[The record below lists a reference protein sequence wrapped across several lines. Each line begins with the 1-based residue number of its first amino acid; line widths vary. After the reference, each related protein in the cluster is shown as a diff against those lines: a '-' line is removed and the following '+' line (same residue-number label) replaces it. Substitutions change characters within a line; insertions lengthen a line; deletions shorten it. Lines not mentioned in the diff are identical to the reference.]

1 MLFII
6 FIGSYWWGSLKNNFT
21 RETFIFV
28 LGNSYNRKTT
38 CCILCTNDKNSWLPQ
53 GRLWGVLPAWICL
66 LVLWHALYQNN
77 FLIFYYIL
85 YFLFSS
91 LFCVK
96 NDNAFHLEL
105 MKIKCPIHSSLIES
119 QLHIKKLCSFFL
131 NINMILL
138 QDLLSKWNS
147 RPVQTL
153 SSNTK
158 TPPLCEII
166 TSLRKGTSV

>member
-21 RETFIFV
+21 REKFIFV

-91 LFCVK
+91 LFRVK

-119 QLHIKKLCSFFL
+119 QLHIKKSYVVFSS
-131 NINMILL
+131 ILTWYCFKIYCQNEIL
-138 QDLLSKWNS
+138 TQCKHCPVTQKLPLYVKLS
-147 RPVQTL
+147 QA
-153 SSNTK
+153 
-158 TPPLCEII
+158 
-166 TSLRKGTSV
+166 